1 MERNIYRTI
10 REKIDQADAVLIG
23 ASNGLSISE
32 GFNLFAD
39 DIWFQENFGDFRAKY
54 GIHSVL
60 QGMFFHFPS
69 QEEKWA
75 FWSRL
80 VYRKSIADQ
89 PSQMMLDLYQ
99 LVADKD
105 YYVVTSNGEDHFIPA
120 GFAPEQV
127 FEIEGKFTEM
137 CCERGCHDAAY
148 SNYEAI
154 KRMVMAEQGGLVP
167 SDLLPKCPK
176 CGGNM
181 KIHMAA
187 DQSFFQSVIWRK
199 KQADYQSFVQ
209 KYHNRKLL
217 ILEFGVG
224 WRNQMIKAPFM
235 QITASNSCAF
245 YVTFNKGEL
254 FIPNEIAERS
264 MGIDQD
270 IASALETILQQEDHR
285 E

>member
-10 REKIDQADAVLIG
+10 REKINQADAVLIG

-80 VYRKSIADQ
+80 VYRKSIAVQ
-89 PSQMMLDLYQ
+89 PSRMMLDLYQ
-99 LVADKD
+99 LVVDKD
-105 YYVVTSNGEDHFIPA
+105 YYVVTSNGEDHFVPI
-120 GFAPEQV
+120 GFEMERV

-137 CCERGCHDAAY
+137 CCERGCHDTAY
-148 SNYEAI
+148 PNHEAVT
-154 KRMVMAEQGGLVP
+154 RMAKAEENGLVP
-167 SDLLPKCPK
+167 TALLPKCPK
-176 CGGNM
+176 CGGGM
-181 KIHMAA
+181 RIHMAA
-187 DQSFFQSVIWRK
+187 DQSFFRSASWQK
-199 KQADYQSFVQ
+199 KQASYQDFLR
-209 KYHNRKLL
+209 KYHNRSLL

-224 WRNQMIKAPFM
+224 WRNQLIKVPFM
-235 QITASNSCAF
+235 QLASIEPQVT
-245 YVTFNKGEL
+245 YVTFNKGEIY
-254 FIPNEIAERS
+254 IPTEIAAKS
-264 MGIDQD
+264 IGVDGDIGAAISGI
-270 IASALETILQQEDHR
+270 AGSGV
-285 E
+285 

>member
-1 MERNIYRTI
+1 MERNIYRMI

-80 VYRKSIADQ
+80 VYRKSIAVQ

-105 YYVVTSNGEDHFIPA
+105 YYVVTSNGEDHFVPI
-120 GFAPEQV
+120 GFAPECV
-127 FEIEGKFTEM
+127 FEIEGKFTEIS
-137 CCERGCHDAAY
+137 CEQGCHDAAY
-148 SNYEAI
+148 PNHEVVT
-154 KRMVMAEQGGLVP
+154 RMAEAEENGFVP
-167 SDLLPKCPK
+167 ATLLPKCPK
-176 CGGNM
+176 CGGDM
-181 KIHMAA
+181 KIRMAA
-187 DQSFFQSVIWRK
+187 DQSFFRSASWQK
-199 KQADYQSFVQ
+199 KQAAYQEFVR

-224 WRNQMIKAPFM
+224 WRNQLIKAPFM
-235 QITASNSCAF
+235 QLASIEPQAT
-245 YVTFNKGEL
+245 YVTFNKGEIY
-254 FIPNEIAERS
+254 IPPEIAAKS
-264 MGIDQD
+264 IGVDGDIGTAISGIAGSG
-270 IASALETILQQEDHR
+270 I
-285 E
+285 